1 MKNLTHYA
9 SLCAMFLIAFTIF
22 SCQPESQDIDNPDE
36 NALEVGGNVA
46 LAQSASMEIISIFAQ
61 EMDKAGLINGFETGK
76 LTTRGGGA
84 KVEMHK
90 KDNTYFEASL
100 DFGSGTTV
108 DKRLLSGKIYGK
120 IWKKSNG
127 ELMRMILQPENL
139 NLEKNEKSCKSCN
152 TTSSTAGDKNLT
164 ISGCTFYKGT
174 LTIGNVSKCATGVN
188 KNKYLFRVKIDEA
201 IIGTPKNRRSFGFA
215 GLADCAM
222 LADNGNVNYIANPT
236 KFIDA
241 LINDY
246 AKDSYEL
253 NILEAVG
260 TDYKGK
266 VYRAA
271 SRGSVIVDFACS
283 WPKKGVMDVYC
294 KGWMPNFSVDF
305 GTGAC
310 DNIATMKVSGV
321 KVPGIIKLP

>member
-1 MKNLTHYA
+1 MKKLTHYA
-9 SLCAMFLIAFTIF
+9 SLCAMLLIAFTIF
-22 SCQPESQDIDNPDE
+22 SCQPESQQTDTNDE
-36 NALEVGGNVA
+36 SALEVGGNVA

-61 EMDKAGLINGFETGK
+61 EMDKAGLVSGFESGK
-76 LTTRGGGA
+76 LTTRGGGP
-84 KVEMHK
+84 KVAMHK
-90 KDNTYFEASL
+90 NDNTYFEASL
-100 DFGSGTTV
+100 DFGAGTAV
-108 DKRLLSGKIYGK
+108 DKRILSGKIYGK

-139 NLEKNEKSCKSCN
+139 NLERHENACKPCN
-152 TTSSTAGDKNLT
+152 TNSTAGNNNFT

-188 KNKYLFRVKIDEA
+188 RNKYLFRVKIDEA
-201 IIGTPKNRRSFGFA
+201 IIGTPKNKRGFGFA

-222 LADNGNVNYIANPT
+222 LADNGNTNYIANPT

-271 SRGSVIVDFACS
+271 SRGTVVVDFACS
-283 WPKKGVMDVYC
+283 WPKKGIMDVYC

-310 DNIATMKVSGV
+310 DNIATMKVAGV
-321 KVPGIIKLP
+321 KLPGIIKLP